1 MWNGKLFE
9 SLMVDGRSVFI
20 YEKVFALGKRKMRP
34 SWFFKG
40 YDVLGGLQIRNL
52 ITVWTVWA
60 YKLRCLIMM
69 NDFEKLLHWK
79 CKWMIP
85 SMIDLIGALSI

>member
-9 SLMVDGRSVFI
+9 RLMVDGRSVFI
-20 YEKVFALGKRKMRP
+20 YEKVFALGIRKMRP

-40 YDVLGGLQIRNL
+40 YDVLGGIQIRNL

-60 YKLRCLIMM
+60 YKLRCLIIM
-69 NDFEKLLHWK
+69 NIALKVQVIDTIHYRPHWCPFNK
-79 CKWMIP
+79 IV
-85 SMIDLIGALSI
+85 